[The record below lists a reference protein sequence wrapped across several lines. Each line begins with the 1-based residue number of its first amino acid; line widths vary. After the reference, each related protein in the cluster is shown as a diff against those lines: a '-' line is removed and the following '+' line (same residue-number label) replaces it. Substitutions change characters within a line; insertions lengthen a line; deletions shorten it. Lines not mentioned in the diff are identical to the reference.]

1 LSIGLKSLLTS
12 RLIQNKIIIINS
24 EQLESNETKELKT
37 LTSFLMRNPTLIV
50 TADVPDK
57 NFLSAKYKLNYIN
70 HIEADVNTYF

>member
-1 LSIGLKSLLTS
+1 
-12 RLIQNKIIIINS
+12 
-24 EQLESNETKELKT
+24 
-37 LTSFLMRNPTLIV
+37 MRNPTLIV